1 MPVTVSTNPS
11 SFPSGPGTAAG
22 ETAGAVSVR
31 RVGDNPP
38 GQEALSP
45 PGAFRGQGLRALP
58 LPVVVQRAA
67 SYSQIATES
76 KMAFRIGVRCSSAGR
91 RFGAVLVTYSAGW
104 RFRRKGVMCTELIN
118 TPDMAHLVAGV
129 RFGLWYSGSKPFVVD
144 RAFPLALI
152 ELSGTARGRSFNPR
166 VPESTAYCSA
176 PRGTRGIPPRWGR

>member
-1 MPVTVSTNPS
+1 
-11 SFPSGPGTAAG
+11 
-22 ETAGAVSVR
+22 
-31 RVGDNPP
+31 
-38 GQEALSP
+38 
-45 PGAFRGQGLRALP
+45 
-58 LPVVVQRAA
+58 
-67 SYSQIATES
+67 
-76 KMAFRIGVRCSSAGR
+76 
-91 RFGAVLVTYSAGW
+91 
-104 RFRRKGVMCTELIN
+104 MCTELIN